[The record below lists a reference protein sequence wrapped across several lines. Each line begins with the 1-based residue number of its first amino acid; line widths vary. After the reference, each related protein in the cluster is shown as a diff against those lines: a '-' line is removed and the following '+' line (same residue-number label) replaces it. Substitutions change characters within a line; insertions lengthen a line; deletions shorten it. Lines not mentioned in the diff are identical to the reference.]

1 MVAERCVSKSGA
13 VCADPHHTRRYG
25 SSPAAHRLVVP
36 ALSFPSDRQPSLYH
50 RSRLTS
56 FCVSMWA
63 TPLRCPACPQR
74 CRGSNPG
81 APATQSDL
89 PLTFLRYPEN
99 RAVARYFAGEE
110 PVSTDGFG
118 GFNGLRGQAEQA
130 ARDLL
135 VRFPDVHD
143 GYDRLGMVYEARG
156 DNRQAADCYRK
167 VIAFIREHPDDYE
180 PGFEDVFVKLVNRLD
195 PPAAT

>member
-13 VCADPHHTRRYG
+13 VSADPHHTCRYG
-25 SSPAAHRLVVP
+25 SSPAHRLVVP
-36 ALSFPSDRQPSLYH
+36 ALSFPSDREPSLSH
-50 RSRLTS
+50 RSRLAN

-74 CRGSNPG
+74 CRGSNPPT
-81 APATQSDL
+81 PATQSDL

-118 GFNGLRGQAEQA
+118 GFNGLRGRA
-130 ARDLL
+130 AASKR
-135 VRFPDVHD
+135 
-143 GYDRLGMVYEARG
+143 
-156 DNRQAADCYRK
+156 
-167 VIAFIREHPDDYE
+167 
-180 PGFEDVFVKLVNRLD
+180 
-195 PPAAT
+195 